1 MPLPLGIETSGTFV
15 TVNADTDS
23 RGGTMSTPYD
33 PGRPEDRPAEQ
44 PDYPAASPQYPQGQ
58 GETTHQ
64 GYPAP
69 GSEAYGQQ
77 ANQPEYGQGSQQSY
91 GQGDYGQGGQQ
102 SYGQQSYG
110 QQGGGQQGGGQQG
123 GGQQGG
129 QGDYGQQGQNYGQGD
144 GQQPYAGGPGGGY
157 GNAPSYENA
166 PSYGNAPAYSNQGFG
181 TPPGGRA
188 DVTAPKEVIQAT
200 QLMFIRVAIGLISAI
215 ITFASGDAI
224 KTSIRDRDPSL
235 STDQI
240 NSAYAVGV
248 VVAVVF
254 GVIFAA
260 LYILLAIQVRKGKNW
275 ARIVTWVLAGL
286 GVLSGLLGL
295 FGTGTGLEKI
305 IAVLLLL
312 VDAAIIVLL
321 TRKPANEYF
330 SAMKAPR
337 Y

>member
-1 MPLPLGIETSGTFV
+1 
-15 TVNADTDS
+15 
-23 RGGTMSTPYD
+23 MSTPYD
-33 PGRPEDRPAEQ
+33 PSRPEDRPADR
-44 PDYPAASPQYPQGQ
+44 PDHPAAPPQYPQGQ

-64 GYPAP
+64 GYPPASD
-69 GSEAYGQQ
+69 GGQAYGQQ
-77 ANQPEYGQGSQQSY
+77 ANQPEYGGQPNY
-91 GQGDYGQGGQQ
+91 GQSGQDYGQGGQQ
-102 SYGQQSYG
+102 GQGYG
-110 QQGGGQQGGGQQG
+110 QQGGQPDYGQGGRSGQNYG
-123 GGQQGG
+123 PGGQP
-129 QGDYGQQGQNYGQGD
+129 DYGQQGQQG
-144 GQQPYAGGPGGGY
+144 GQQPYAGGPGGGGY
-157 GNAPSYENA
+157 GTAPSYENA
-166 PSYGNAPAYSNQGFG
+166 PSYGNAPAYANQGFG
-181 TPPGGRA
+181 TPPGGRS
-188 DVTAPKEVIQAT
+188 DLTAPQEVIRAT
-200 QLMFIRVAIGLISAI
+200 QLMFVRVAIGLISAI

-240 NSAYAVGV
+240 DSAYRVGV
-248 VVAVVF
+248 AVAVVF
-254 GVIFAA
+254 GLIFAV

-295 FGTGTGLEKI
+295 FGTGTGLEKA

-330 SAMKAPR
+330 SAMKGPR

>member
-1 MPLPLGIETSGTFV
+1 
-15 TVNADTDS
+15 
-23 RGGTMSTPYD
+23 MSTPYD

-64 GYPAP
+64 GYPPAPDAGQQGWGSQGAP

-77 ANQPEYGQGSQQSY
+77 ANQPEYGQQNY
-91 GQGDYGQGGQQ
+91 GQGQQGGQQ
-102 SYGQQSYG
+102 DY
-110 QQGGGQQGGGQQG
+110 
-123 GGQQGG
+123 GQQGG
-129 QGDYGQQGQNYGQGD
+129 QGDYGQQGQQGQNYGQGG
-144 GQQPYAGGPGGGY
+144 GQQPYAGGPGGG
-157 GNAPSYENA
+157 NAPSYENA
-166 PSYGNAPAYSNQGFG
+166 PSYSNAPAYSNQGFG

-200 QLMFIRVAIGLISAI
+200 QLMFVRVAIGLISAI

-248 VVAVVF
+248 VVAVIF

-260 LYILLAIQVRKGKNW
+260 LYVLLAIQVRKGKNW

-321 TRKPANEYF
+321 TRKPANQYF
-330 SAMKAPR
+330 TAMKGPR